1 MLLKL
6 IVCVTLITVCMGLDL
21 THDAIYLANTTPA
34 KPSLIALCN
43 TTKAVIAQNITD
55 ITAAIS
61 TAKAQYD

>member
-1 MLLKL
+1 
-6 IVCVTLITVCMGLDL
+6 MGLDL